1 MVNMLNSS
9 RDEDQRKRDEAQL
22 YAMQQQMD
30 ELRRQ
35 LKENLARQQWFEEL
49 YKQSESKVTQLQ
61 LAQDRMS
68 QDVAQALHAR
78 QMDEGRVKAQVAEL
92 AQKVEA
98 PDKQLREIR
107 SQISALTEGR
117 KSDHD
122 VDVAGQ
128 LQTEELQRQIR
139 EINSHIAKVGDA
151 QKQLRDLI
159 HDLDSKLGE
168 IRQEA
173 LHVGEL
179 QTMEEQ
185 RLRRQGVELQ
195 NLFEALRQQFT
206 EVSAKSQRVDDVR
219 RQITER
225 LEIVEDQ
232 VALVRNNETG
242 IDTEIDRIEKQ
253 ATEQYLLQQERLE
266 TVRTQLDAQIG
277 EMRQVNDQR
286 TDRVMSRFSTVD
298 DRLRAV
304 EQTLAELPS
313 RFEALERKDEMIG
326 SEADTIEE
334 WLVMRQLAA
343 METVLE
349 EVRKRRAE
357 RSMTRKPTKAGDAAE
372 SAPGSVYNP
381 SGLLKSVRDAHPPAR
396 NDAGDEQPGAGD

>member
-49 YKQSESKVTQLQ
+49 YKQSEGKVTQLQ
-61 LAQDRMS
+61 LAQDRMA

-117 KSDHD
+117 KTDHD
-122 VDVAGQ
+122 VDMAGQ
-128 LQTEELQRQIR
+128 QQTEEMQRQIR
-139 EINSHIAKVGDA
+139 EINAHIAKVGDA

-195 NLFEALRQQFT
+195 TLFEALRQQFT

-219 RQITER
+219 RQLTER
-225 LEIVEDQ
+225 LEAVEDQ

-242 IDTEIDRIEKQ
+242 IDTEIARIEKQ

-266 TVRTQLDAQIG
+266 TARTQLDSQIG

-286 TDRVMSRFSTVD
+286 TDRVMSRFSGVD

-343 METVLE
+343 METVLD

-357 RSMTRKPTKAGDAAE
+357 RGMARKPTKAGDAAE

-381 SGLLKSVRDAHPPAR
+381 SGLLKSVRDARPPAR
-396 NDAGDEQPGAGD
+396 NDAGDEGSGI